1 MVIRAL
7 AVYNL
12 KLKNW
17 KVVNMLH
24 ILVLLLIIVL
34 GIRILDSCSGCLI
47 LIGLGFLTLFLFKWW
62 IVWLGIALI
71 VFLFNL

>member
-1 MVIRAL
+1 
-7 AVYNL
+7 
-12 KLKNW
+12 
-17 KVVNMLH
+17 MLH